1 MAENR
6 SGAVRIGCHSGFWGD
21 TETAAVQLV
30 RHGNVDYLVSDYLA
44 EVTMSIMAAQ
54 KLRNPQMG
62 YATDFVQVVMAPLAR
77 EIAEKKIKVVTNAG
91 GVNPQACRDAVLK
104 ACEAAGVTL
113 KVAVVL
119 GDDLLP
125 RLDELRGLDIRE
137 MDTGAA
143 LPAKIVSMNAYLGG
157 FPIARALA
165 EGADVVITGRCVDS
179 AVTLGALIHAFG
191 WTMDDHDRLAAGTL
205 CGHIIECGAQ
215 CNGGN
220 FTDWRLVPDYDE
232 MGFPVAEVRG
242 RRLVRAGQAR
252 RHRRPDHA
260 PPPWP
265 SRCSTRSAIRAP
277 TWCPTWSATSPRRPM
292 PRSARTACACR
303 APRAGRRPTPTR
315 SRRPGPTATS
325 SAPSSCWA
333 AARRWPR
340 ARHSADAIIKKTRR
354 MFREKNM
361 GDYRDLSIEIIGGE
375 ATYGPHARTQ
385 DSREVVVKIAAKHD
399 QKEALGLLGREIAPM
414 ATGGVVGMTGSFGA
428 GRASPSPVIR
438 MFSCLVPKTLVPV
451 TIEIDGRSI
460 TMERAAKSGG
470 FTAADLPAEA
480 PPAPPLPTT
489 GPNAATAT
497 VPLVALAYGRS
508 GDKGDNANIGIFARR
523 PEYEPILDAEVT
535 EEAVAT
541 YFAHRI
547 QGKVTRWRLPGING
561 FNFLLRQALG
571 GGGMASLKADPLA
584 KAFAQMLVGYAGQGA
599 GVAGRRPRYA
609 TMRRMRIGLIT
620 WIASSTKTPM
630 PPARKT
636 GSEPIM
642 IA

>member
-1 MAENR
+1 MAKT
-6 SGAVRIGCHSGFWGD
+6 VRIGCHSGFWGD

-30 RHGNVDYLVSDYLA
+30 RRGDIDYLVSDYLA

-54 KLRNPQMG
+54 KMRNPQAG
-62 YATDFVQVVMAPLAR
+62 YATDFVSVVMAPLAR
-77 EIAEKKIKVVTNAG
+77 EIAGKKIKVVTNAG

-125 RLDELRGLDIRE
+125 RIDELRRLDIRE
-137 MDTGAA
+137 MDTGEK
-143 LPAKIVSMNAYLGG
+143 LPAKIASMNAYLGG

-232 MGFPVAEVRG
+232 MGFPVAEVFADGSFVLGKPDGTGGLISTATVAEQMLYEIGDPRAYIVPDVVCDFTQATYEQVGKDRVRVSGAKG
-242 RRLVRAGQAR
+242 RPPTDTYKVSTTWPDGYKLSTIFMLGGREAVAKGQA
-252 RHRRPDHA
+252 
-260 PPPWP
+260 
-265 SRCSTRSAIRAP
+265 
-277 TWCPTWSATSPRRPM
+277 
-292 PRSARTACACR
+292 
-303 APRAGRRPTPTR
+303 
-315 SRRPGPTATS
+315 
-325 SAPSSCWA
+325 
-333 AARRWPR
+333 
-340 ARHSADAIIKKTRR
+340 SADAIIRKTRR

-361 GDYRDLSIEIIGGE
+361 GDYRDVSIEIIGGE
-375 ATYGPHARTQ
+375 ATYGPHARAQ
-385 DSREVVVKIAAKHD
+385 ESREVVVKIAAKHD

-451 TIEIDGRSI
+451 TIEMDGRSI
-460 TMERAAKSGG
+460 TIERAAKSGG
-470 FTAADLPAEA
+470 FTVADLPGEA
-480 PPAPPLPTT
+480 PAAPPLPTT
-489 GPNAATAT
+489 GSDAATET

-523 PEYEPILDAEVT
+523 PEYEPIIDAEVT

-547 QGKVTRWRLPGING
+547 QGKVTRWRLPGIHG

-571 GGGMASLKADPLA
+571 GGGMASLEADPLA
-584 KAFAQMLVGYAGQGA
+584 KAFAQMLLDMPVR
-599 GVAGRRPRYA
+599 V
-609 TMRRMRIGLIT
+609 
-620 WIASSTKTPM
+620 
-630 PPARKT
+630 PPALAQKL
-636 GSEPIM
+636 
-642 IA
+642 AA

>member
-1 MAENR
+1 MANT
-6 SGAVRIGCHSGFWGD
+6 VRIGCHSGFWGD
-21 TETAAVQLV
+21 TATAAAQLV
-30 RHGNVDYLVSDYLA
+30 RQGNVDYLVSDYLA

-54 KLRNPQMG
+54 KLRNPQAG
-62 YATDFVQVVMAPLAR
+62 YAIDFVSVVMAPLAR
-77 EIAEKKIKVVTNAG
+77 EIADKKIKVITNAG

-104 ACEAAGVTL
+104 ACEAAGVKL

-125 RLDELRGLDIRE
+125 RIDELRGLDIRE
-137 MDTGAA
+137 MDTGAE

-191 WTMDDHDRLAAGTL
+191 WTMDDYDRLAAGTL

-220 FTDWRLVPDYDE
+220 FTDWQLVPDYDN
-232 MGFPVAEVRG
+232 MGFPVAEV
-242 RRLVRAGQAR
+242 
-252 RHRRPDHA
+252 
-260 PPPWP
+260 
-265 SRCSTRSAIRAP
+265 SADGSFVLSKPEGTGGLI
-277 TWCPTWSATSPRRPM
+277 TTATVAEQM
-292 PRSARTACACR
+292 LYEIGD
-303 APRAGRRPTPTR
+303 PRAYMVPDVACDFTQATYEQVGKDRVRVSGAKGRPPTDTYKV
-315 SRRPGPTATS
+315 STT
-325 SAPSSCWA
+325 
-333 AARRWPR
+333 WPDGYKLSTIFMLGGR
-340 ARHSADAIIKKTRR
+340 EAVAKGQHSAEAIIKKTRR

-375 ATYGPHARTQ
+375 ATYGPHSRVQ
-385 DSREVVVKIAAKHD
+385 ESREVVVKIAAKHD

-428 GRASPSPVIR
+428 GRSTPSPVIR

-451 TIEIDGRSI
+451 TIEMDGHSI
-460 TMERAAKSGG
+460 TLDRAAKSGG
-470 FTAADLPAEA
+470 FSAADLPAEA
-480 PPAPPLPTT
+480 PAAPALPTT

-508 GDKGDNANIGIFARR
+508 GDKGDNANVGIFARK

-535 EEAVAT
+535 EEAVAR

-547 QGKVTRWRLPGING
+547 QGKVTRWRLPGIHG

-584 KAFAQMLVGYAGQGA
+584 KAFAQMLLDMPVRVPAQVAREVGESQAA
-599 GVAGRRPRYA
+599 
-609 TMRRMRIGLIT
+609 
-620 WIASSTKTPM
+620 
-630 PPARKT
+630 
-636 GSEPIM
+636 
-642 IA
+642 

>member
-1 MAENR
+1 MAQGTNKT
-6 SGAVRIGCHSGFWGD
+6 VRIGCHSGFWGD

-54 KLRNPQMG
+54 KMRNPQMG

-104 ACEAAGVTL
+104 ACEAAGVKL

-125 RLDELRGLDIRE
+125 RVDELRGLDIRE
-137 MDTGAA
+137 MDTGAE

-232 MGFPVAEVRG
+232 MGFPVAEVSADGSFVLGKPDGTGGLITTATVAEQMLYEIGDPRAYMVPDVVCDFTQATYEQVGKDRVRVSGAKG
-242 RRLVRAGQAR
+242 RPPTDTYKVSTTWPDGYKLSTIFMLGGREAVAKGQA
-252 RHRRPDHA
+252 
-260 PPPWP
+260 
-265 SRCSTRSAIRAP
+265 SAE
-277 TWCPTWSATSPRRPM
+277 
-292 PRSARTACACR
+292 
-303 APRAGRRPTPTR
+303 
-315 SRRPGPTATS
+315 
-325 SAPSSCWA
+325 
-333 AARRWPR
+333 
-340 ARHSADAIIKKTRR
+340 AIIKKTRR
-354 MFREKNM
+354 MFRERNM

-375 ATYGPHARTQ
+375 ATYGPHARTT

-451 TIEIDGRSI
+451 MIELDGRGI

-489 GPNAATAT
+489 GANAATAT

-535 EEAVAT
+535 EEAVAR

-547 QGKVTRWRLPGING
+547 EGKVTRWRLPGIHG

-584 KAFAQMLVGYAGQGA
+584 KAFAQMLLDMPVR
-599 GVAGRRPRYA
+599 VP
-609 TMRRMRIGLIT
+609 
-620 WIASSTKTPM
+620 ASLAD
-630 PPARKT
+630 ARET
-636 GSEPIM
+636 ARSGG
-642 IA
+642 